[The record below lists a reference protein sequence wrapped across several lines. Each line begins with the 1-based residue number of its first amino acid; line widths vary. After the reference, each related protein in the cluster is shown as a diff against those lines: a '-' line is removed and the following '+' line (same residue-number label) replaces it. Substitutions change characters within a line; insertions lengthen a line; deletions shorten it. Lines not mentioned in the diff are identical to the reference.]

1 MKFGKGLDSRFQA
14 IEEPILDQVKT
25 FGMTT
30 RVVWSRSPALL
41 AFSKDDI
48 TRAIRSLTV
57 RGILEA
63 HPLHH
68 GRFYF
73 ALTKRAAQKFGSEE
87 WSGGPFDERNKFRVY
102 AKLMVGTLHL
112 AAASP
117 LSKSRLHSTMGE
129 GVMGL
134 PNHFMVQRDSKKIY
148 YLRIDSAVRAFPA
161 RVAQQLRNDIFRLVK
176 IGAMKHLI
184 QSNQFELVLVT
195 CTEGRKEAI
204 LKHFRSYD
212 RVGGTPIQ
220 TVVIPELIPLVT
232 TVPIGG
238 AILPNNL

>member
-1 MKFGKGLDSRFQA
+1 MKSGRRLDSSFQA

-30 RVVWSRSPALL
+30 RVVWSRSPALQG
-41 AFSKDDI
+41 FPPDDI

-73 ALTKRAAQKFGSEE
+73 ALTKKAAQRFGSEE
-87 WSGGPFDERNKFRVY
+87 WSGGPFNERDKFRVY
-102 AKLMVGTLHL
+102 AKLLVGTLHIPT
-112 AAASP
+112 ATP
-117 LSKSRLHSTMGE
+117 LSKSKLHSTMGD
-129 GVMGL
+129 GVIGL
-134 PNHFMVQRDSKKIY
+134 PNHFMVQRDAKKIY
-148 YLRIDSAVRAFPA
+148 YLCIDSAVRAFPA

-176 IGAMKHLI
+176 IESIKHLI
-184 QSNQFELVLVT
+184 QSNQFKIVLVT
-195 CTEGRKEAI
+195 CTEGRSEAI

-220 TVVIPELIPLVT
+220 TVVVPELIPLVT
-232 TVPIGG
+232 TVPIGC
-238 AILPNNL
+238 AILRNNL